1 MIHFIAVP
9 NGSRQINYCFKFTF
23 ELKMPF
29 LLIADYYKAN
39 FRLCDP
45 IGWHSFASKCVRTI
59 ANDFLAS
66 LSHCMSFYL
75 ELLKLSLLSRE
86 WMEINKFCFCIE
98 WTVRCL
104 SKHVFKLIKRFVVAQ
119 QYCYQSNVVGSQH
132 IRWITMRNDNK
143 KKNINFSHSFSSI
156 TDFTSTKLL
165 WKNSLSAKQL

>member
-39 FRLCDP
+39 LRLCDP
-45 IGWHSFASKCVRTI
+45 IGWHLFASKCVRTI

-66 LSHCMSFYL
+66 LSHWMSFYL

-104 SKHVFKLIKRFVVAQ
+104 SLQTDKTFCCCSTILLSIKCSR
-119 QYCYQSNVVGSQH
+119 
-132 IRWITMRNDNK
+132 IITHPLNNNEKR
-143 KKNINFSHSFSSI
+143 
-156 TDFTSTKLL
+156 
-165 WKNSLSAKQL
+165 